1 MAEGGA
7 GGEDLSK
14 VSGGDGGKED
24 PDPKAQHTASAKS
37 GKKVRHVI
45 QRIWSTDNAMS
56 ERDESLSHNGEI
68 IFKTGSQRWNTFMHT
83 MGPL

>member
-1 MAEGGA
+1 MADG

-45 QRIWSTDNAMS
+45 LRIWITDNAMF
-56 ERDESLSHNGEI
+56 ERDESHSHDGEI
-68 IFKTGSQRWNTFMHT
+68 VLKTVSQRWNTFMHII
-83 MGPL
+83 GPL

>member
-1 MAEGGA
+1 MAEGAG

-24 PDPKAQHTASAKS
+24 PDPKSQHTASAKS

-45 QRIWSTDNAMS
+45 YIKD
-56 ERDESLSHNGEI
+56 L
-68 IFKTGSQRWNTFMHT
+68 K
-83 MGPL
+83 